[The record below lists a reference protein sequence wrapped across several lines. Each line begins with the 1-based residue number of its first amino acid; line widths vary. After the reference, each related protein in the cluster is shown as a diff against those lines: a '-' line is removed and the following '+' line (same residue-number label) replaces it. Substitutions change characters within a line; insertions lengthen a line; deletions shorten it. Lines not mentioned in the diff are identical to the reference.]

1 MGTER
6 QVLFMKRIFL
16 WILSLLCLLGAMTSA
31 DAADQQAVNR
41 RLGYF
46 ENTRTVLLLP
56 AVYNRGGDE
65 AADYVNREMNQ
76 IFRYPYYRTLDTA
89 DYAGKVYA
97 PTELSRLADEAGA
110 DIVVMPV
117 IQWRQWVYHRSFF
130 MDADDIVETQATIDV
145 YTYKK
150 GEENTRDDRSRYWN
164 REEEGMVRNRYILD
178 DMMKQ
183 IFKTFPYRRVPTD
196 ISRNL
201 SGKTVVDHTP
211 VTTMRY

>member
-1 MGTER
+1 
-6 QVLFMKRIFL
+6 MKRIFL
-16 WILSLLCLLGAMTSA
+16 CILSFLCLLGVMTSA
-31 DAADQQAVNR
+31 EAEDQQAVNR

-76 IFRYPYYRTLDTA
+76 IFRYPYYRTLDTT
-89 DYAGKVYA
+89 DYTGKVYA
-97 PTELSRLADEAGA
+97 PAELSRLAEEAGA

-130 MDADDIVETQATIDV
+130 MDADDIVETQANIDV

-150 GEENTRDDRSRYWN
+150 GEETTRDDRSRYWN
-164 REEEGMVRNRYILD
+164 REEEGTVRNRYILD

-183 IFKTFPYRRVPTD
+183 IYKTFPYKRVPTD
-196 ISRNL
+196 VARNL
-201 SGKTVVDHTP
+201 SGETVVDHTP
-211 VTTMRY
+211 VTAMSH

>member
-1 MGTER
+1 
-6 QVLFMKRIFL
+6 MKRIFL
-16 WILSLLCLLGAMTSA
+16 CVFSFLCLLSMMTSA
-31 DAADQQAVNR
+31 EASDQQAENR

-65 AADYVNREMNQ
+65 AAAYVNREMNQ
-76 IFRYPYYRTLDTA
+76 IFRYPYYRTLDTTA
-89 DYAGKVYA
+89 YAGKVYA
-97 PTELSRLADEAGA
+97 PAELSNLADEAGA

-150 GEENTRDDRSRYWN
+150 GEETSRDDRSRYWN

-183 IFKTFPYRRVPTD
+183 IYKTFPYKRVPTD
-196 ISRNL
+196 IARNL
-201 SGKTVVDHTP
+201 SGETVVDHTP
-211 VTTMRY
+211 VTTMSH

>member
-1 MGTER
+1 
-6 QVLFMKRIFL
+6 MKRIFL
-16 WILSLLCLLGAMTSA
+16 CVLSFLCLFGVMTSA
-31 DAADQQAVNR
+31 EAADQQAENR

-56 AVYNRGGDE
+56 TVSNRGGDE
-65 AADYVNREMNQ
+65 AAEYVNRDMEQ

-89 DYAGKVYA
+89 DYAGKVYS
-97 PTELSRLADEAGA
+97 PSELSNLAEEAGA

-117 IQWRQWVYHRSFF
+117 VQWRQWVYHRSFF

-145 YTYKK
+145 YSYKK
-150 GEENTRDDRSRYWN
+150 GEETPHHDHTRYWN

-196 ISRNL
+196 IARNL
-201 SGKTVVDHTP
+201 SGETVVDHTP
-211 VTTMRY
+211 VITMSH